1 MRSHILK
8 NTFFAGFMAFAATS
22 VHAGPTSVL
31 DASATAN
38 ADGTYSFSA
47 TLAHRDEGWKH
58 YANKWEVVTPEGQVI
73 GTRTLFHPHVDEQ
86 PFTRNLARVEVPIG
100 VTEVIIRGFDNVHG
114 AGDRTFT
121 VKLPPRR

>member
-1 MRSHILK
+1 MRSHMLK
-8 NTFFAGFMAFAATS
+8 VAVLAGAVSMASLSAQ
-22 VHAGPTSVL
+22 AGPTSVL
-31 DASATAN
+31 DATATAN

-47 TLAHRDEGWKH
+47 TLTHRDEGWSH
-58 YANKWEVVTPEGQVI
+58 YANKWEVVTPEGRVI

-86 PFTRNLARVEVPIG
+86 PFTRSLARVEVPIG
-100 VTEVIIRGFDNVHG
+100 VTEVIIRGYDNVHG

>member
-1 MRSHILK
+1 MRAHILRSSVL
-8 NTFFAGFMAFAATS
+8 AGFLALLTTPAFAEQ
-22 VHAGPTSVL
+22 TSVL

-47 TLAHRDEGWKH
+47 TLSHRDEGWSH
-58 YANKWEVVTPEGQVI
+58 YANKWEVVTLEGAVI

-86 PFTRNLARVEVPIG
+86 PFTRNLARVEVPLG
-100 VTEVIIRGFDNVHG
+100 VTEVIIRGSDNVHG
-114 AGDRTFT
+114 AGERTFT

>member
-1 MRSHILK
+1 MRSHIFKGAVL
-8 NTFFAGFMAFAATS
+8 AWAMAVTPAD
-22 VHAGPTSVL
+22 AGPTSVL

-86 PFTRNLARVEVPIG
+86 PFTRSLARVEVPIG
-100 VTEVIIRGFDNVHG
+100 VTEVIIRGYDNVHG
-114 AGDRTFT
+114 RGERTFK

>member
-1 MRSHILK
+1 MRSRILR
-8 NTFFAGFMAFAATS
+8 NIVLAGLMVLAAAS

-31 DASATAN
+31 DATATAN

-47 TLAHRDEGWKH
+47 TLSHRDEGWEH
-58 YANKWEVVTPEGQVI
+58 YANKWDVVTPDGKVI
-73 GTRTLFHPHVDEQ
+73 GTRTLFHPHVNEQ
-86 PFTRNLARVEVPIG
+86 PFTRSLARVEVPIG
-100 VTEVIIRGFDNVHG
+100 VTEVIIRGYDNVHG

>member
-1 MRSHILK
+1 MRSHIFKSILLG
-8 NTFFAGFMAFAATS
+8 AAMAVTATS
-22 VHAGPTSVL
+22 VIAGATSVL
-31 DASATAN
+31 DARATAN

-58 YANKWEVVTPEGQVI
+58 YADKWEVVTPEGKVL

-86 PFTRNLARVEVPIG
+86 PFTRSLARVEVPIG
-100 VTEVIIRGFDNVHG
+100 VIEVIIRGYDNVHG

>member
-1 MRSHILK
+1 MRSHM
-8 NTFFAGFMAFAATS
+8 FFALTLVMLISSPIQGAR
-22 VHAGPTSVL
+22 AGSTSVL
-31 DASATAN
+31 DATATAN

-47 TLAHRDEGWKH
+47 TLAHKDEGWSH
-58 YANKWEVVTPEGQVI
+58 YANKWEVVTPDGRVI

-86 PFTRNLARVEVPIG
+86 PFTRSLARVEVPIG
-100 VTEVIIRGFDNVHG
+100 ITEVIIRGYDNVHG

>member
-1 MRSHILK
+1 MRSHILRR
-8 NTFFAGFMAFAATS
+8 FVLAGFMALVTMPAFA
-22 VHAGPTSVL
+22 GQTSVL

-38 ADGTYSFSA
+38 ADGSYSFSA
-47 TLAHRDEGWKH
+47 TLSHRDEGWSH
-58 YANKWEVVTPEGQVI
+58 YANKWEVVTPEGAVI
-73 GTRTLFHPHVDEQ
+73 GTRTLFHPHVNEQ

-100 VTEVIIRGFDNVHG
+100 VTEVIIRGYDNVHG

>member
-1 MRSHILK
+1 MRSHMLLGAV
-8 NTFFAGFMAFAATS
+8 AGAALFGTVS
-22 VHAGPTSVL
+22 AAEAGPTSVL

-47 TLAHRDEGWKH
+47 TLAHKDEGWSH
-58 YANKWEVVTPEGQVI
+58 YADKWEVVTPAGKVI
-73 GTRTLFHPHVDEQ
+73 GTRTLYHPHVNEQ

-100 VTEVIIRGFDNVHG
+100 ITEVIIRGYDNVHG

-121 VKLPPRR
+121 VKLPPRK